1 MEHAP
6 EFKLLVSIVGKMA
19 QALRIYAKGCVNPEL
34 AEEYWEACKYL
45 QTKGYLQSWKE
56 GNETALSTISAVL
69 QETSNQ
75 G

>member
-34 AEEYWEACKYL
+34 AEETLKEYEATMRQLC
-45 QTKGYLQSWKE
+45 G
-56 GNETALSTISAVL
+56 GRC
-69 QETSNQ
+69 SN
-75 G
+75 GRR